1 MTISNPTEL
10 KAFLIE
16 NFDWILDSDYVEIM
30 ANTLGIYE
38 YSKPKDL
45 DKLLTRID
53 THTGYLEKHPV
64 SYEMPLF
71 WVVEEVSA
79 NQYSP
84 FNL

>member
-1 MTISNPTEL
+1 MTINNPTEL

-45 DKLLTRID
+45 DMLLRRID
-53 THTGYLEKHPV
+53 THAGYLVTQPV
-64 SYEMPLF
+64 SHEMPLL
-71 WVVEEVSA
+71 WIVE
-79 NQYSP
+79 
-84 FNL
+84 

>member
-16 NFDWILDSDYVEIM
+16 NFDWILDIDYIEIM
-30 ANTLGIYE
+30 ANTIGIYE

-53 THTGYLEKHPV
+53 THAAYLDKHPI
-64 SYEMPLF
+64 SHEAPLF
-71 WVVEEVSA
+71 WVEE
-79 NQYSP
+79 
-84 FNL
+84 

>member
-1 MTISNPTEL
+1 MTISSPTEL

-45 DKLLTRID
+45 DKLLSRID
-53 THTGYLEKHPV
+53 THAAYLDKHPI
-64 SYEMPLF
+64 SHEAPLF
-71 WVVEEVSA
+71 WVEE
-79 NQYSP
+79 
-84 FNL
+84 

>member
-10 KAFLIE
+10 RAFLIE

-30 ANTLGIYE
+30 ANTLEIYE

-53 THTGYLEKHPV
+53 THAAYLATQPISHEA
-64 SYEMPLF
+64 PLF
-71 WVVEEVSA
+71 WIAE
-79 NQYSP
+79 
-84 FNL
+84 